1 MAEELQEGTRVPY
14 LRLLGPDAPVARGGQ
29 EFYLSDGLGSI
40 LGLTDAA
47 GTLATRYVY
56 EPFGDTTTEG
66 AASGNAFHF
75 SGRENDGTGL
85 YYYRARYYGPAL
97 HRFLGQDL
105 VLRLGA
111 NRYAYVGNA
120 PTNAIDPFGL
130 DTLIIFG
137 GSPSSGPG
145 GSSARLNDLNPG
157 LLQIAEALP
166 RLGEPAT
173 LFNSGQHREI
183 MKKAE
188 EIVRAGRPLHI
199 VGHSLGG
206 QRAVAVLN
214 DLLKQGIAPDHVF
227 TIDPFIAD
235 GTTVPP
241 GAPVTNFYQLR
252 SLINGRPIENATNT
266 QITDPGVGH
275 FNITRHD
282 HVLATIGITI
292 VGQPLAVGGLGG
304 RY

>member
-1 MAEELQEGTRVPY
+1 VARSVSCRSIALASGIAA
-14 LRLLGPDAPVARGGQ
+14 LLGALLLSFATPAFADIRYLYDELGRLVRVIREDGEAASYH
-29 EFYLSDGLGSI
+29 YLSDGLGSI

-120 PTNAIDPFGL
+120 PTNAIDSFAL

-166 RLGEPAT
+166 RLGEPVT
-173 LFNSGQHREI
+173 VFNSGQHREI

-206 QRAVAVLN
+206 QRAVAVLKRPAQARN
-214 DLLKQGIAPDHVF
+214 RSRPCVYYRPVHRRWHDRTPRRTCHELLPAPKPDQRA
-227 TIDPFIAD
+227 AD
-235 GTTVPP
+235 
-241 GAPVTNFYQLR
+241 
-252 SLINGRPIENATNT
+252 
-266 QITDPGVGH
+266 
-275 FNITRHD
+275 
-282 HVLATIGITI
+282 
-292 VGQPLAVGGLGG
+292 
-304 RY
+304 